1 MKVFTLKSEFDL
13 PLTCLFQWHLRNG
26 AFERLNPPWHPLYI
40 IFKKGSIDNE
50 GIVIVK
56 MPIIKNLGFKWKINH
71 KDYIQN
77 KSFKDVQVKGIFSYW
92 EHQHIFST
100 SSLNSLSSSSDGIN
114 KSTLE
119 DNIKYSLP
127 FGPIGNIL
135 SPIVDNNL
143 SSMFK
148 YRHRITKIDNNAHL
162 KFKNQN
168 INSILISGSSG
179 FIGSS
184 LIPFLSTGGY
194 NITRLLRNKLNLNY
208 DIAKRIYLN
217 KDGYID
223 NSIIDYNN
231 KNNSSNTISDSID
244 TNNNFDAIINLN
256 GESIFGLWTKNK
268 KQKIFSSRVKFTQS
282 LCKDLAKMNKPPK
295 VLISASA
302 IGIYGNDHYRTF
314 DDIDENNRNKNN
326 KDFLSDLCSQWEE
339 ATDIAKSAGIRVINL
354 RTGIVLGASGG
365 LVNLLRNI
373 NKFQINIKME
383 SDTWLSW
390 IALDDLLRLILFC
403 ICNNNMRGP
412 VNAVSPNYVKL
423 DDFEKTLAKI
433 WNTKINFK
441 FPKKIVQKILGEM
454 SKYTIFADNKV
465 TPRKLILNNFD
476 FIFEDLES
484 ALRHTL
490 GKLNNLQV
498 Q

>member
-13 PLTCLFQWHLRNG
+13 PLTSLFQWHLRNG

-56 MPIIKNLGFKWKINH
+56 MPIIKNFGFKWKIKH
-71 KDYIQN
+71 GGYIQN
-77 KSFKDVQVKGIFSYW
+77 KSFKDVQIKGLFSFW
-92 EHQHIFST
+92 EHQHIFFP
-100 SSLNSLSSSSDGIN
+100 SSSSSSSSTGSMN
-114 KSTLE
+114 KSILV

-127 FGPIGNIL
+127 FGKFGNIF

-143 SSMFK
+143 SNIFK
-148 YRHRITKIDNNAHL
+148 YRHRITKIDNNSHL
-162 KFKNQN
+162 KFKNSK

-179 FIGSS
+179 FIGSA
-184 LIPFLSTGGY
+184 LMPFLTTGGY
-194 NITRLLRNKLNLNY
+194 DVTRLLRNKLTLDY
-208 DIAKRIYLN
+208 DIAKRIYIN
-217 KDGYID
+217 KEQNLDKSNTD
-223 NSIIDYNN
+223 KEN
-231 KNNSSNTISDSID
+231 KNNSSNNRSDSID
-244 TNNNFDAIINLN
+244 MDSNFDAVINLN
-256 GESIFGLWTKNK
+256 GESIFGLWTNNK
-268 KQKIFSSRVKFTQS
+268 KQKIFNSRVKFTQS
-282 LCKDLAKMNKPPK
+282 LCKNLAKMNRPPK

-302 IGIYGNDHYRTF
+302 IGIYGNDHNKIF
-314 DDIDENNRNKNN
+314 DDNDENDRNNN
-326 KDFLSDLCSQWEE
+326 NDFLSKLCSQWEE
-339 ATDIAKSAGIRVINL
+339 ATDIAKRAGIRVINL

-373 NKFQINIKME
+373 NKFQINIDMD

-403 ICNNNMRGP
+403 ICNNNISGP
-412 VNAVSPNYVKL
+412 VNAVSPKYVKL
-423 DDFEKTLAKI
+423 DEFTKTIAKV

-441 FPKKIVQKILGEM
+441 LPRKMVQKILGEM
-454 SKYTIFADNKV
+454 SQYTIFADNKV
-465 TPRKLILNNFD
+465 IPRKLILNNFD
-476 FIFEDLES
+476 FIFENLES

-490 GKLNNLQV
+490 GKLNSLQV

>member
-1 MKVFTLKSEFDL
+1 MKVFALKSEFDL

-26 AFERLNPPWHPLYI
+26 AFERLNPPWHPRYI

-56 MPIIKNLGFKWKINH
+56 MPIIKNLGFKWKVNH

-77 KSFKDVQVKGIFSYW
+77 KSFKDVQVKGLFSYW
-92 EHQHIFST
+92 GHQHIFST
-100 SSLNSLSSSSDGIN
+100 SSLNSLSLYSDCIN

-135 SPIVDNNL
+135 SPIVDNHL
-143 SSMFK
+143 SSIFK

-162 KFKNQN
+162 KFKNHN
-168 INSILISGSSG
+168 INSILISGSSR

-231 KNNSSNTISDSID
+231 KNNSSNTISDSMD

-256 GESIFGLWTKNK
+256 GESIFGFWTKNK

-282 LCKDLAKMNKPPK
+282 LYKDLAKMNKNHK

-339 ATDIAKSAGIRVINL
+339 ATDIAKSAGIRVIN
-354 RTGIVLGASGG
+354 
-365 LVNLLRNI
+365 
-373 NKFQINIKME
+373 KFQINVEME